1 MKTIIRKIESRESL
15 TDDDIVKVLD
25 VLEMADIVPESMREA
40 HIAAM
45 TGDINRGQLLLVSA
59 NDANRQ
65 LREENRLLLERL
77 DAEIAHSQRLIR
89 EGTEDHVKVQR
100 VLDALSYLGKDSDE
114 DVIARVRKAVEK

>member
-89 EGTEDHVKVQR
+89 EGTEDHVNVQR